1 MSGYLHRL
9 VHTVLHPRETVH
21 PRTRPLFAPYRR
33 EPGSPSQLFEQAET
47 AATPPARSESSA
59 IGEPAETARQPARS
73 DDLQAPLL
81 PRTANE
87 PPQIFESMQ
96 RADVSPIAGNEGR
109 HKTLDEH
116 TVEVRQRLEASQAQR
131 SVPDSR
137 RDAGVQS
144 YLPLIQ
150 PQRSEANNTTPDT
163 PQFSTKASRLREA
176 SAHLPAER
184 RPARAEQEPDEIQ
197 IHIGRIEVT
206 AVQPPAPR
214 APKGSDKNISLDA
227 YLERRNG
234 RVR

>member
-9 VHTVLHPRETVH
+9 VHTALHPGEAVH
-21 PRTRPLFAPYRR
+21 PRTRPLFAAYRR
-33 EPGSPSQLFEQAET
+33 EPDSPSQSFEQAET
-47 AATPPARSESSA
+47 AATPPARS
-59 IGEPAETARQPARS
+59 
-73 DDLQAPLL
+73 DDSQSPLL

-109 HKTLDEH
+109 HETLDEQ
-116 TVEVRQRLEASQAQR
+116 TVDVRQRLEASQAQR

-150 PQRSEANNTTPDT
+150 PERSEANSSTPET

-176 SAHLPAER
+176 SAHLPAEGR
-184 RPARAEQEPDEIQ
+184 RTRAKGEPDEIQ

-214 APKGSDKNISLDA
+214 APKGPDKNISLDA

-234 RVR
+234 RAR